1 MFGRENKLIDFIGEI
16 LKRIKD
22 AEDETVEAIASS
34 TNIHSFDAYQR
45 LVGKRE
51 GLSDAL
57 AIIDG
62 ILSEDDE
69 DNS

>member
-1 MFGRENKLIDFIGEI
+1 MVDILGEI
-16 LKRIKD
+16 LKRIKNTQKD
-22 AEDETVEAIASS
+22 MTEAVASGV
-34 TNIHSFDAYQR
+34 NVHSFDAYQR

-57 AIIDG
+57 AIIEA

-69 DNS
+69 DL